1 MVALF
6 TKDFSAKLGVGQL
19 TSGSIIIADMT
30 YYWPMQQLKGP
41 QCMADD
47 TLEQRL
53 ALNRDP
59 LVDIGP
65 LAHGEV

>member
-1 MVALF
+1 MVAL
-6 TKDFSAKLGVGQL
+6 FSAKLGVGQL
-19 TSGSIIIADMT
+19 TSGSIIIADIIGWCNNWKDHGV
-30 YYWPMQQLKGP
+30 YLL
-41 QCMADD
+41 CAADD
-47 TLEQRL
+47 TLEQRF